1 VTGASES
8 DSISYRVAILIILVT
23 KIDKLTTKE
32 QRKLVN
38 YRLIYVP
45 VPPRWQSW

>member
-8 DSISYRVAILIILVT
+8 GSISYRVAILIILVT

-38 YRLIYVP
+38 YRSIYILVP
-45 VPPRWQSW
+45 LRWQS